1 MKLTSSATPNA
12 AAFQANRDRH
22 LEALEIVQQ
31 AAEMAALGGGER
43 PRARHIARGK
53 MLPRDRV
60 AGLLDPGSPF
70 LEIGATAGHGLY
82 QGAAPCA
89 GWVDCWGGPGAGPA
103 GDGAV

>member
-12 AAFQANRDRH
+12 AAFKANRDRH

-31 AAEMAALGGGER
+31 AAETAAMGGGER

-60 AGLLDPGSPF
+60 AGLLDPAHRF
-70 LEIGATAGHGLY
+70 LKLAPRRVTVSIRGPHPV
-82 QGAAPCA
+82 QG
-89 GWVDCWGGPGAGPA
+89 
-103 GDGAV
+103 